1 MGRYLAR
8 RLLQAIPTVAGVVL
22 ITFVLFNVVGGSPA
36 ALVLGQNAGA
46 RSLEEFDAARGYD
59 KPLFCGNWTKTRA
72 LAAVDFETA
81 LPGVRAAWGAGEN
94 GPLRLEDGQELAV
107 PFAFPLPDGERW
119 RLTVVGGG
127 PGFPHRGKKFST
139 AWKNPRSARRA
150 GPSTSGAFAWKR
162 RRGISSTASSWI
174 TRGACCGWI
183 SARAP
188 A

>member
-46 RSLEEFDAARGYD
+46 RALEEFDAARGYD
-59 KPLFCGNWTKTRA
+59 KPLFCGHWTKTRA
-72 LAAVDFETA
+72 LETVDFETA
-81 LPGVRAAWGAGEN
+81 APGVRAAWGAGDS
-94 GPLRLEDGQELAV
+94 GPLRLEAGQELAV

-127 PGFPHRGKKFST
+127 PGFPQRGKIRAIFPHRGKKFSI
-139 AWKNPRSARRA
+139 AWKNPCSARRA
-150 GPSTSGAFAWKR
+150 GRSRSGA
-162 RRGISSTASSWI
+162 
-174 TRGACCGWI
+174 
-183 SARAP
+183 
-188 A
+188 